1 MKPVLRVFATVL
13 PLALAAS
20 PLLAQRSDQL
30 ELGGY
35 ASFTRYD
42 RAFGLGNQFGGGAR
56 LGYFINNRVS
66 LELEGNYSSTTNN
79 ITAQLATMQV
89 ASASL
94 VLNYP
99 AGNRNLFYVLGGYSR
114 LVFGKDPPYK
124 FIDDGLHGAVG
135 DRIFLSDK
143 LALRLEARAIWSP
156 KTNFPTGTWGGQ
168 IIGTAGLS
176 YFLSQPQ
183 QRSGRS
189 ATQFQWYWGA
199 QGGAFI
205 SKTNKMGST
214 YDPIFG
220 GHWLITAKRT
230 ALYVAYE
237 QAVFLGDDQA
247 VIADPNSSSG
257 LRDVTFH
264 DMRRVMAGLMA
275 FPLQR
280 VVEPYAGGGFALM
293 EVLNPVVDCSGTTPN
308 SDCTTLADATA
319 ADDLAHTAASKAFF
333 WFAGGLQMNYGKM
346 TLYGQWT
353 ITSSAAG
360 FLLDGVTHTLQ
371 GGIRYSFGT
380 SKEGITERQ

>member
-1 MKPVLRVFATVL
+1 MKPVLRVFAAVL

-20 PLLAQRSDQL
+20 PALAQRSDQL
-30 ELGGY
+30 ELGGF

-42 RAFGLGNQFGGGAR
+42 RAFLLKNQFGGGAR
-56 LGYFINNRVS
+56 LGYFLNNRVS
-66 LELEGNYSSTTNN
+66 LEVDAGYSNPS
-79 ITAQLATMQV
+79 QLNSGQSVKMQ
-89 ASASL
+89 SAGFSL
-94 VLNYP
+94 LLNYP
-99 AGNRNLFYVLGGYSR
+99 TGKGEFYLLGGYSR
-114 LVFGKDPPYK
+114 QVFGDSGNYN
-124 FIDDGLHGAVG
+124 FIENAVQGGVGA
-135 DRIFLSDK
+135 RLLLSPK
-143 LALRLEARAIWSP
+143 LALRVEGRALYTP
-156 KTNFPTGTWGGQ
+156 KTNYPPGTWAGQ
-168 IIGTAGLS
+168 VIGSAGIS

-183 QRSGRS
+183 QRSGRP
-189 ATQFQWYWGA
+189 ATQYQWYWGA
-199 QGGAFI
+199 QGGAFV
-205 SKTNKMGST
+205 SKTNLQGYT
-214 YDPIFG
+214 YDPIIG

-237 QAVFLGDDQA
+237 QAIFLGDDQA
-247 VIADPNSSSG
+247 VIADPNSGSG

-308 SDCTTLADATA
+308 SDCTTLADASA

-353 ITSSAAG
+353 VTSSAQG
-360 FLLDGVTHTLQ
+360 FLLAGNTHTLQ

>member
-1 MKPVLRVFATVL
+1 MKPVLRVFAAVL

-20 PLLAQRSDQL
+20 PALAQRSDQL

-35 ASFTRYD
+35 ASFTRFD
-42 RAFGLGNQFGGGAR
+42 RAFALGNKFGGGAR
-56 LGYFINNRVS
+56 LGYFLTNRVS
-66 LELEGNYSSTTNN
+66 LEIEGNYAGTTN
-79 ITAQLATMQV
+79 ITSAQPATMQV
-89 ASASL
+89 AAASL
-94 VLNYP
+94 VLNY
-99 AGNRNLFYVLGGYSR
+99 GSGRNMFYILGGYSR
-114 LVFGKDPPYK
+114 LVFGKDPPYH
-124 FIDDGLHGAVG
+124 FIDNGLHGGVG

-143 LALRLEARAIWSP
+143 LALRLEGRAIWSP

-168 IIGTAGLS
+168 VIGTAGLS

-183 QRSGRS
+183 QRSGRP
-189 ATQFQWYWGA
+189 ATQYQWYWGA
-199 QGGAFI
+199 QGGAFV
-205 SKTNKMGST
+205 SKTNKMGYT
-214 YDPIFG
+214 YDPIVG
-220 GHWLITAKRT
+220 GHWLITARRT

-237 QAVFLGDDQA
+237 QAIFLGDDQA
-247 VIADPNSSSG
+247 SIADPGSSSG

-280 VVEPYAGGGFALM
+280 VVEPFVGGGFALM

-308 SDCTTLADATA
+308 SDCTTLATATA
-319 ADDLAHTAASKAFF
+319 ADDLAHKASSKAFF

-353 ITSSAAG
+353 MTSAAQG
-360 FLLDGVTHTLQ
+360 FLLDGNTHTLQ

-380 SKEGITERQ
+380 SKEGVTERQ

>member
-1 MKPVLRVFATVL
+1 MKPVLRVFAAVL
-13 PLALAAS
+13 PLALAGRPA
-20 PLLAQRSDQL
+20 LAQRSDQL

-35 ASFTRYD
+35 ASFTRFD
-42 RAFGLGNQFGGGAR
+42 RAFLLGNQFGGGAR
-56 LGYFINNRVS
+56 LGYFLTNRVS
-66 LELEGNYSSTTNN
+66 LEVEGNYASTTNIN
-79 ITAQLATMQV
+79 TAQPATMQV
-89 ASASL
+89 AAASL
-94 VLNYP
+94 VLNY
-99 AGNRNLFYVLGGYSR
+99 GSGRNMFYILGGYSR
-114 LVFGKDPPYK
+114 LVFGKDPPYN
-124 FIDDGLHGAVG
+124 FIDNGLHGGVG

-143 LALRLEARAIWSP
+143 VALRLEGRAIWSP
-156 KTNFPTGTWGGQ
+156 KTNYPTGTWGGQ
-168 IIGTAGLS
+168 VIGTAGLS

-183 QRSGRS
+183 QRSGRP
-189 ATQFQWYWGA
+189 ATQYQWYWGA
-199 QGGAFI
+199 QGGAFV
-205 SKTNKMGST
+205 SKTNTMGYT
-214 YDPIFG
+214 YDPIVG

-237 QAVFLGDDQA
+237 QAIFLGNDQA
-247 VIADPNSSSG
+247 VIQDPNSSSG

-308 SDCTTLADATA
+308 SDCTALADAVA

-353 ITSSAAG
+353 VTSAARG
-360 FLLDGVTHTLQ
+360 FLLDGNTHTLQ

-380 SKEGITERQ
+380 AKEGITERQ

>member
-1 MKPVLRVFATVL
+1 MKPVLRAFAAVL

-20 PLLAQRSDQL
+20 PALAQRSDQL

-35 ASFTRYD
+35 ASFTRFD
-42 RAFGLGNQFGGGAR
+42 RAFQLGNQFGGGAR
-56 LGYFINNRVS
+56 LGYFLSNRVS
-66 LELEGNYSSTTNN
+66 LEVEGNYASTTNN
-79 ITAQLATMQV
+79 LSAQPATMQV
-89 ASASL
+89 AAASL
-94 VLNYP
+94 VLNY
-99 AGNRNLFYVLGGYSR
+99 GSGRNMFYILGGFSR
-114 LVFGKDPPYK
+114 LVFGKDPPYN
-124 FIDDGLHGAVG
+124 FIDNGLHGGVG

-143 LALRLEARAIWSP
+143 LALRLEGRAIWSP

-168 IIGTAGLS
+168 VMGTAGLS

-183 QRSGRS
+183 QRSGR
-189 ATQFQWYWGA
+189 
-199 QGGAFI
+199 
-205 SKTNKMGST
+205 
-214 YDPIFG
+214 P
-220 GHWLITAKRT
+220 
-230 ALYVAYE
+230 E
-237 QAVFLGDDQA
+237 QAIFLGDDQA
-247 VIADPNSSSG
+247 VIQDPNSGSG

-308 SDCTTLADATA
+308 SDCTALADAVA

-353 ITSSAAG
+353 VTSSARG
-360 FLLDGVTHTLQ
+360 FLLDGNTHTLQ

>member
-1 MKPVLRVFATVL
+1 MKPVLRVFAAVL
-13 PLALAAS
+13 PLALAAGS
-20 PLLAQRSDQL
+20 ALAQRSDQL

-35 ASFTRYD
+35 ASFTRFD
-42 RAFGLGNQFGGGAR
+42 RAFLLGNQFGGGAR
-56 LGYFINNRVS
+56 LGYFLNNRVS
-66 LELEGNYSSTTNN
+66 LEIEGNYASTTNIN
-79 ITAQLATMQV
+79 SAQPATMQV
-89 ASASL
+89 AAASL
-94 VLNYP
+94 VLNY
-99 AGNRNLFYVLGGYSR
+99 GSGRNMFYILGGFSR
-114 LVFGKDPPYK
+114 LVFGKDPPYN
-124 FIDDGLHGAVG
+124 FMDNGLHGGVG

-143 LALRLEARAIWSP
+143 VALRLEGRAIWSP
-156 KTNFPTGTWGGQ
+156 KTNYPTGTWGGQ
-168 IIGTAGLS
+168 VVGTAGLS

-183 QRSGRS
+183 QRNGRP
-189 ATQFQWYWGA
+189 ATQYQWYWGA
-199 QGGAFI
+199 QGGAFL
-205 SKTNKMGST
+205 SKTNVQGYT
-214 YDPIFG
+214 YDPIVG

-237 QAVFLGDDQA
+237 QAIFLGDDQA
-247 VIADPNSSSG
+247 VIQDPNSGSG

-308 SDCTTLADATA
+308 SDCTSLADAVA

-353 ITSSAAG
+353 VTSAARG
-360 FLLDGVTHTLQ
+360 FLLDGNTHTLQ

-380 SKEGITERQ
+380 SKEGVTEGN

>member
-1 MKPVLRVFATVL
+1 MKPVLRVFAAVL
-13 PLALAAS
+13 PFALAAG
-20 PLLAQRSDQL
+20 PALAQRSDQL
-30 ELGGY
+30 ELSGY
-35 ASFTRYD
+35 GSFTRYD
-42 RAFGLGNQFGGGAR
+42 RAFRLKNQFGGGAR
-56 LGYFINNRVS
+56 LGYFLNNRVS
-66 LELEGNYSSTTNN
+66 LEVEGNYSSTTNKF
-79 ITAQLATMQV
+79 TAQPVTMQV

-94 VLNYP
+94 VLNY
-99 AGNRNLFYVLGGYSR
+99 GSGRNMFYILGGYSR
-114 LVFGKDPPYK
+114 LVFGKDPPYN
-124 FIDDGLHGAVG
+124 FIDNGLHGGIG
-135 DRIFLSDK
+135 DRIALSDK
-143 LALRLEARAIWSP
+143 VALRLEGRVIWSP
-156 KTNFPTGTWGGQ
+156 KTNYSGGTWGGQ
-168 IIGTAGLS
+168 VIGTAGLS

-183 QRSGRS
+183 QRSGRP
-189 ATQFQWYWGA
+189 ATQYQWYWGA
-199 QGGAFI
+199 QGGAFV
-205 SKTNKMGST
+205 SKTNTMGYT
-214 YDPIFG
+214 YDPIIG

-237 QAVFLGDDQA
+237 QAIFLGDDQA
-247 VIADPNSSSG
+247 VIEDPNSGSG

-308 SDCTTLADATA
+308 SDCTTLADAIA
-319 ADDLAHTAASKAFF
+319 AEDLAHTAASKAFF

-353 ITSSAAG
+353 VTSSARG
-360 FLLDGVTHTLQ
+360 FLLAGNTHTLQ